1 MATTKIQSGAL
12 PADVITTAAIDDASV
27 THAKLHATM
36 DLTSKTVTLPTLSS
50 LNVNGAVKLDGNYPV
65 GTENVALGDTALDSL
80 TSGGNYNVAIG
91 SKALTS
97 NTSGITN
104 SALGVQALETNTT
117 GTKKTSMG

>member
-50 LNVNGAVKLDGNYPV
+50 LNVNGDVKLDGNYPV
-65 GTENVALGDTALDSL
+65 GADNVALGEDALNSI
-80 TSGGNYNVAIG
+80 TSGNRNVQ
-91 SKALTS
+91 L
-97 NTSGITN
+97 
-104 SALGVQALETNTT
+104 VQMLFTVIL
-117 GTKKTSMG
+117 